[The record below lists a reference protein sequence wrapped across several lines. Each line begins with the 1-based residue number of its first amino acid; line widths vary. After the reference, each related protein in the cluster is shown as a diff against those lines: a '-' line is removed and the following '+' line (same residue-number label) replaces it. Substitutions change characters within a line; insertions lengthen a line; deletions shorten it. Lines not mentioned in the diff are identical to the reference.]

1 MPQIVGEGP
10 ITNRSSTAVVSP
22 VELSALRRVA
32 DGRTKDVKA
41 DHLEVL
47 LAMGLAALD
56 KNGGA
61 SLTTDR
67 QRRLRGAHA
76 KQATR

>member
-1 MPQIVGEGP
+1 MTSRSPSAVLSP
-10 ITNRSSTAVVSP
+10 I
-22 VELSALRRVA
+22 ELTALRHIA
-32 DGRTKDVKA
+32 DGRTTDVKA